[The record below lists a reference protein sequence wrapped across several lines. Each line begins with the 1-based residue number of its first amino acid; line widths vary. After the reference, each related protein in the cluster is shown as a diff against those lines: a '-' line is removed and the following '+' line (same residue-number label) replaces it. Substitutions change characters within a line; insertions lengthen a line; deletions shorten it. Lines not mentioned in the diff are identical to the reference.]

1 MDEESHKIAAL
12 VESLDRGDKKE
23 MRRAAEALI
32 AYGKTAAHL
41 ADKLH
46 ALMETAPAETR
57 WPIAYVAVQIAPP
70 TTACL
75 DALQTALNGADP
87 DIRWAIAV
95 LLADLGKKSSPGVAG
110 ALAELAR
117 SGSAT
122 QRRMAIY
129 CLRDIGARDALAL
142 DAIRGALGDDDPLV
156 RVAAVTSLK
165 TFPEI
170 AGAHPE
176 DLLRLLSDRDARVR
190 ASAALALAHVDPP
203 SAKIRQALEDAERG
217 DDSKLAKAARAA
229 LDILNKKG
237 PALPE
242 KSAGPGD

>member
-1 MDEESHKIAAL
+1 MDEESDKIAAL
-12 VESLDRGDKKE
+12 VESLDHRDKKE

-32 AYGKTAAHL
+32 AYGKTAPRL

-46 ALMETAPAETR
+46 ALMETTPAEMR
-57 WPIAYVAVQIAPP
+57 WPIAYVAAQIAPL

-75 DALQTALNGADP
+75 DALQTALDIADP

-95 LLADLGKKSSPGVAG
+95 LLADLGKKSSAGVAG
-110 ALAELAR
+110 ALADLVR
-117 SGSAT
+117 SGTAT

-129 CLRDIGARDALAL
+129 CLRDIGAPDALAP

-170 AGAHPE
+170 ARAHPDE
-176 DLLRLLSDRDARVR
+176 LLRLLSDRDSRVR
-190 ASAALALAHVDPP
+190 ASAALALAHVDP
-203 SAKIRQALEDAERG
+203 ATKEIRAALEDAVRSA
-217 DDSKLAKAARAA
+217 DLILAKAAHAG
-229 LDILNKKG
+229 LDILEKK
-237 PALPE
+237 
-242 KSAGPGD
+242 

>member
-1 MDEESHKIAAL
+1 MDEESDKIAAL
-12 VESLDRGDKKE
+12 VESLDRRDKKE

-32 AYGKTAAHL
+32 AYGKTAPRL

-46 ALMETAPAETR
+46 ALMEKTPAEMR
-57 WPIAYVAVQIAPP
+57 WPIAYVAAQIAPP

-75 DALQTALNGADP
+75 DALKTALDVADP

-95 LLADLGKKSSPGVAG
+95 LLADLGKKSSAGVAG
-110 ALAELAR
+110 ALAELVR

-129 CLRDIGARDALAL
+129 CLRDIGAPDAPAPA
-142 DAIRGALGDDDPLV
+142 AIRGALGDDDPLV

-170 AGAHPE
+170 AGAHPDE
-176 DLLRLLSDRDARVR
+176 LLRLLSDRDSRVR

-203 SAKIRQALEDAERG
+203 SAQIRKALEDAGRG
-217 DDSKLAKAARAA
+217 DDPKLAKAARAA
-229 LDILNKKG
+229 LALLKEKG
-237 PALPE
+237 PA
-242 KSAGPGD
+242 SST